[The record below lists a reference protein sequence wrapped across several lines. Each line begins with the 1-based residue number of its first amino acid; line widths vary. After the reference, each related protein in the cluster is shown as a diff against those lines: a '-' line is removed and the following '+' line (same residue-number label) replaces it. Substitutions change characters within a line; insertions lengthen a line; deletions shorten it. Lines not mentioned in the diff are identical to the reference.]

1 MQNPDSWEIC
11 RGKKILLKAK
21 EEDPVQTLIISVSD
35 TSSILIDYKEAP
47 SNVKWKRDF
56 IFKTG
61 TDSILHHFSFTYST
75 GKFRLPVPGL
85 SQLIDRHGPV
95 TLLTEQH
102 PAKEDVMIRSK
113 MLVLAVFQK
122 K

>member
-21 EEDPVQTLIISVSD
+21 EEDPVQTLIISSSD

-61 TDSILHHFSFTYST
+61 TDSILHHFSFTYSS
-75 GKFRLPVPGL
+75 GKFRLPLPDF
-85 SQLIDRHGPV
+85 SKLISRHGPL
-95 TLLTEQH
+95 TLFTEQH
-102 PAKEDVMIRSK
+102 PANEDVMIRSK
-113 MLVLAVFQK
+113 IQTLAIFQLK
-122 K
+122 